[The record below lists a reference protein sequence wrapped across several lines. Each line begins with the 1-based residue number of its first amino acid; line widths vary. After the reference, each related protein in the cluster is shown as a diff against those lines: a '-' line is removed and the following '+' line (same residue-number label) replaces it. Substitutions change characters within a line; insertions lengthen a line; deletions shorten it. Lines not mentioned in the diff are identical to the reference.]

1 MKKRAYGDGGIEP
14 RGENCWRLRYRSTGK
29 RLTVTFHGL
38 KGEALKELRRLIKS
52 GEDGEHIDPTK
63 ITLAEFLD
71 RWERDWA
78 TGNVSAKTLETYVHH
93 LKHVRRHLGSL
104 SLQKIQPVHF
114 AGLYSRLLRNDGEK
128 DGLAPRTIGHIHRIV
143 HRALGHAVQWGLL
156 RQNPTDAVDPPRVP
170 STEIEILQPEQVQA
184 ILNKLRG
191 RSIYLIAA
199 FAIAT
204 GMRRGELLALR
215 WKDIDTHSARLRV
228 ERSVEQTKAG
238 GLVFKSPKTK
248 HGRRTISLPASIVT
262 ELRAH
267 RRQQLEER
275 MALGRGKS
283 SPDDLVF
290 PTWDGQTRS
299 PNGLT
304 KEWSVL
310 MDGLGLAATFH
321 SLRHTHASHLIAS
334 GLDVITISRRLGHGS
349 PSITLGV
356 YGHLF
361 PNTDDRAAEIMEA
374 SFLKGRE

>member
-1 MKKRAYGDGGIEP
+1 MNKRAHGDGGIEP
-14 RGENCWRLRYRSTGK
+14 RGKNCYRLRYRLSGRRFTK
-29 RLTVTFHGL
+29 TFHGT
-38 KGEALKELRRLIKS
+38 KSEALKELRRLIKS
-52 GEDGEHIDPTK
+52 GEDGEHVNPSK
-63 ITLAEFLD
+63 VTLADFLD
-71 RWERDWA
+71 RWVRDWA
-78 TGNVSAKTLETYVHH
+78 TDNVSSKTFETYIHH
-93 LKHVRRHLGSL
+93 LKHVRRDLGTMT
-104 SLQKIQPVHF
+104 LQKLQPLHF
-114 AGLYSRLLRNDGEK
+114 AELYSRLLREDC
-128 DGLAPRTIGHIHRIV
+128 GLAPRTVGHIHRIAY
-143 HRALGHAVQWGLL
+143 RALGHAVLWGLL
-156 RQNPTDAVDPPRVP
+156 RQNPVHSVNPPRVP
-170 STEIEILQPEQVQA
+170 DTEIEILRPEQVQA

-199 FAIAT
+199 LAIAT

-215 WKDIDTHSARLRV
+215 WRDIDTDGARLRV
-228 ERSVEQTKAG
+228 ERSVEQTKRS

-262 ELRAH
+262 DLRSHWRA
-267 RRQQLEER
+267 QQEQR
-275 MALGRGKS
+275 IALGRGKS

-290 PTWDGQTRS
+290 PTWEGATRS
-299 PNGLT
+299 PNALT
-304 KEWSVL
+304 KEWSLV
-310 MDGLGLAATFH
+310 MAGLGLAATFH

>member
-1 MKKRAYGDGGIEP
+1 
-14 RGENCWRLRYRSTGK
+14 
-29 RLTVTFHGL
+29 
-38 KGEALKELRRLIKS
+38 
-52 GEDGEHIDPTK
+52 
-63 ITLAEFLD
+63 
-71 RWERDWA
+71 
-78 TGNVSAKTLETYVHH
+78 VSAKTFETYAHH
-93 LKHVRRHLGSL
+93 LKHIRRHLGGT
-104 SLQKIQPVHF
+104 SLQKLQPVNF
-114 AGLYSRLLRNDGEK
+114 AELYSRLLRDGGEN
-128 DGLAPRTIGHIHRIV
+128 LAPRTVGHIHRIV

-170 STEIEILQPEQVQA
+170 STEIEILRPEQVQV
-184 ILNKLRG
+184 ILKKLDG
-191 RSIYLIAA
+191 RSIYPIASLA
-199 FAIAT
+199 FAT

-215 WKDIDTHSARLRV
+215 WKDTDMDGARLRV

-262 ELRAH
+262 ELRSHWRA
-267 RRQQLEER
+267 QQQQR
-275 MALGRGKS
+275 IALGRGKS

-290 PTWDGQTRS
+290 PTWDGKTRS
-299 PNGLT
+299 PNALT

-310 MDGLGLAATFH
+310 MDSLGLAATFH
-321 SLRHTHASHLIAS
+321 SLRHTHASQLIAS

-356 YGHLF
+356 YGHIF

>member
-1 MKKRAYGDGGIEP
+1 MSKKRAHGDGGIEP
-14 RGENCWRLRYRSTGK
+14 RGENGWRLRYRLNG
-29 RLTVTFHGL
+29 RRFTVTFHGN

-52 GEDGEHIDPTK
+52 GEDGQHVDPSK
-63 ITLAEFLD
+63 IALADFLD

-78 TGNVSAKTLETYVHH
+78 SGNVSGKTLETYAHH
-93 LKHVRRHLGSL
+93 LKHVRRHLGTMT
-104 SLQKIQPVHF
+104 LQRLQPVDF
-114 AGLYSRLLRNDGEK
+114 ATLYARLLRDGE
-128 DGLAPRTIGHIHRIV
+128 DSLAARTVGHIHRIV

-156 RQNPTDAVDPPRVP
+156 RQNPTDAVDPPRVAD
-170 STEIEILQPEQVQA
+170 TEIEILQPEHLQT

-191 RSIYLIAA
+191 RSIYPIAA
-199 FAIAT
+199 LAVAT

-215 WKDIDTHSARLRV
+215 WKDVDIDASRLRV
-228 ERSVEQTKAG
+228 ERSVEQTKS
-238 GLVFKSPKTK
+238 GLAFKSPKTK
-248 HGRRTISLPASIVT
+248 HGRRTIALPASTVT
-262 ELRAH
+262 ELRSHWKA
-267 RRQQLEER
+267 QQEQR
-275 MALGRGKS
+275 IALGRGKS

-290 PTWDGQTRS
+290 PTWDGHTRS
-299 PNGLT
+299 PNALT

-310 MDGLGLAATFH
+310 MDNLGLVATFH
-321 SLRHTHASHLIAS
+321 SLRHTHASQLIAS